1 MPSTSWRETPAPD
14 ENARFE
20 EYASALRSLQRG
32 NAGGG
37 TASRALHAK
46 GHGYRAELEVLDGI
60 PEHCKVAVFSA
71 KKTYRAYVRFS
82 NGAGRR
88 QSDRKGDVR
97 GLAVKVLGV
106 GGRKIIPGLEDAS
119 TQDFLLIQSPSTPFR
134 GPDEFVRFV
143 QAAAGSPLLLLPRL
157 FGIFGVG
164 RTFRLVKGLAESTK
178 PPASLATQ
186 PFYSALPIRFG
197 AHAARYSLLPRDA
210 APATAPLA
218 SPDGLREE
226 LEARLKRG
234 PSTYDFRVQF
244 FVDEA
249 TTPIEDASVDWP
261 ESAAPWVTIARLV
274 LPKQDASSE
283 DGRRVATVVESL
295 SFDPWHAAEE
305 LRPLGAMMRARNV
318 AYRESTAERGAAKE
332 PADGE
337 LPSKA

>member
-14 ENARFE
+14 ETARFE
-20 EYASALRSLQRG
+20 EYASALRSLQRQ
-32 NAGGG
+32 NSAGGH
-37 TASRALHAK
+37 ASRALHAK
-46 GHGYRAELEVLDGI
+46 GHGYRVELQVQGDI
-60 PEHCKVAVFSA
+60 PEHCKVALFSE
-71 KKTYRAYVRFS
+71 KRTYAGYVRFS
-82 NGAGRR
+82 NGSGKR

-106 GGRKIIPGLEDAS
+106 GGRKIIPGLEDAR

-134 GPDEFVRFV
+134 GPEEFVSFV
-143 QAAAGSPLLLLPRL
+143 RAAAGNPLLLLPKL

-164 RTFRLVKGLAESTK
+164 RTLRLVKRLAESTK

-197 AHAARYSLLPRDA
+197 AHAVRYSLSPRDA
-210 APATAPLA
+210 APATAPLT

-226 LEARLKRG
+226 LEARLRSA
-234 PSTYDFRVQF
+234 PVTYDFRVQF
-244 FVDEA
+244 FVDESA
-249 TTPIEDASVDWP
+249 TPIEDASVDWP
-261 ESAAPWVTIARLV
+261 ESVAPSVTLAQLV

-283 DGRRVATVVESL
+283 EGKRVAAVVESM
-295 SFDPWHAAEE
+295 SFDPWHASEE

-332 PADGE
+332 PADD
-337 LPSKA
+337 AA